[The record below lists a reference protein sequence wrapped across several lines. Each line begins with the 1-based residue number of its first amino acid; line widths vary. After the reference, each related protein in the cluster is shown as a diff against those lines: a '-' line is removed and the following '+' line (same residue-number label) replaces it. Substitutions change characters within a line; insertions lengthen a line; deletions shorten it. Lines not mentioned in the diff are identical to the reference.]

1 MKPLFFATPAKW
13 RVWLARHHASKAE
26 LLVGFYK
33 RDSGKPSIT
42 WPQSVDEAL
51 CFGWIDGVRR
61 SLGEESYTIRF
72 TPRKATST
80 WSAVNIRR
88 MAELE
93 KAGLV
98 MPAGRKAL
106 AARKQSKSV
115 IYSYEQD
122 RKTATLSAA
131 DVKAFKANAKAW
143 AFYQKHPPWYRR
155 TTSWRVISAKRP
167 ETRAKRLAQ
176 LIDDCA
182 NERTIKELLG
192 R

>member
-1 MKPLFFATPAKW
+1 MDPVFFPTPAKW
-13 RVWLARHHASKAE
+13 RTWLARHHASKAE

-72 TPRKATST
+72 TPRKTTST

-88 MAELE
+88 MAELG
-93 KAGLV
+93 KAGLI
-98 MPAGRKAL
+98 MPAGRKAF

-115 IYSYEQD
+115 IYAYEQD

-131 DVKAFKANAKAW
+131 DVKTFKANRKAW

-155 TTSWRVISAKRP
+155 TTSWRVISAKKP

-182 NERTIKELLG
+182 HERTIKELLG